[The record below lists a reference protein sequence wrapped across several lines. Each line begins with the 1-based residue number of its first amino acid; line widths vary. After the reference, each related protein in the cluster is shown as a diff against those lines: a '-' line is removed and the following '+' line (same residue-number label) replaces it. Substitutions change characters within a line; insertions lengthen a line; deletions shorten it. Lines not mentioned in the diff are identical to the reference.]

1 MPLFNISVFDLLNEN
16 EDELSGGDNG
26 SFPPSGGV
34 DSAVVG
40 GCVGGGSFLL
50 MVIVIAILIRKNLEL
65 ANQILANIAN
75 ICSVVQGTLT
85 TVALFSRRKVER
97 THLPPTLPPR
107 TYPRNLTD
115 EELIYMRAEN
125 TTRPGGIPTHDYDY
139 V

>member
-1 MPLFNISVFDLLNEN
+1 MPLFNISVFDIMK

-40 GCVGGGSFLL
+40 WCVGGGSFLL
-50 MVIVIAILIRKNLEL
+50 MVIAIAILIRKNMEL

>member
-1 MPLFNISVFDLLNEN
+1 MPLFNISVFDIMKDN

-26 SFPPSGGV
+26 SSPPSGGM
-34 DSAVVG
+34 DGAVVG

-50 MVIVIAILIRKNLEL
+50 MVIVIVILIRKNLEL

-75 ICSVVQGTLT
+75 ICSVAQGTLT
-85 TVALFSRRKVER
+85 RVALFFRRKVER

-125 TTRPGGIPTHDYDY
+125 TTRPGGIPTNDYDY